1 MHYGKDPQSNRTR
14 FVSENTLF
22 HLFHTMQMV
31 QVAFLIYFF
40 FIHENRI
47 VLGLESCE
55 FLQPN
60 DLFLS
65 LLSWMCAADF
75 CGWILR
81 RVRKLKPRYF
91 LCIPSYLWWIVYNQI
106 SAVFLQQNEKTRCF
120 DFILTHRTNWFFST
134 DFTISDATTVMAM
147 CIFLVNVLFN
157 WSNFNLRW
165 KKYVNFFYSKKTV
178 FSRENVETI

>member
-1 MHYGKDPQSNRTR
+1 MRAVRFQELFFSLFISFLYVLLLSLSPFDSFFLSLSFILSLDRFTNSVRFFMHYGKDPQSNRTR

-47 VLGLESCE
+47 VLGLESCQ

-81 RVRKLKPRYF
+81 RVRK
-91 LCIPSYLWWIVYNQI
+91 
-106 SAVFLQQNEKTRCF
+106 
-120 DFILTHRTNWFFST
+120 
-134 DFTISDATTVMAM
+134 
-147 CIFLVNVLFN
+147 
-157 WSNFNLRW
+157 
-165 KKYVNFFYSKKTV
+165 
-178 FSRENVETI
+178 